1 MFSLP
6 FFIFHFFLF
15 FVFSANINKVGPANR
30 SDVGAGKSFAFV
42 FIKVP
47 KQSEAEGDG
56 GAVRGAKVKVS
67 KR

>member
-1 MFSLP
+1 M
-6 FFIFHFFLF
+6 
-15 FVFSANINKVGPANR
+15 FSANINKVGPANR

-47 KQSEAEGDG
+47 KQTEGGGDG